1 MTRDPGLRE
10 LAQLLRLRG
19 LRLAAATR
27 ECAACAHALEEAE
40 AALARREARLAHWR
54 GERARLAAW
63 LAGEG
68 ARDIARFAP
77 QTAARRAHVA
87 EQVERDEYGR
97 LDDVRA
103 VEAARAALAQARAR
117 RAREQARE
125 DEARRLLR
133 QAAGAAVIRRDAV
146 DLPEAPPRAAP
157 GMPR

>member
-1 MTRDPGLRE
+1 MTREPEVRE

-19 LRLAAATR
+19 LRVAAATR
-27 ECAACAHALEEAE
+27 ECAARAQALAEAE
-40 AALARREARLAHWR
+40 AALARRDALVAHWR

-77 QTAARRAHVA
+77 HTAARRAHVA
-87 EQVERDEYGR
+87 EQLEREEYAR
-97 LDDVRA
+97 HDDVRA
-103 VEAARAALAQARAR
+103 LEDARAALADARAR

-125 DEARRLLR
+125 DESRRLLR
-133 QAAGAAVIRRDAV
+133 QAAGAAVVRREAV
-146 DLPEAPPRAAP
+146 DLPEAAPRAAL